1 MAVLIMA
8 PVDGSAVNI
17 IIPVIQ
23 KDFHIAHLGKVA
35 WVQLAYLIVIGGFIL
50 PMGRLGDLWGFR
62 RIYLVGAALF
72 TVSSAL
78 CGLAPTLGWLIGA
91 RVLQA
96 VEREEA
102 RPRAW
107 SWRWNWHTLVPR
119 VAFAAAVITFTGLAF
134 HHHEIYS
141 QRAALARSVAF
152 VTGGQPVPSP
162 EALENFDA
170 IRRMS
175 QPQHADDELL
185 ALMQ

>member
-1 MAVLIMA
+1 MNDNEHLSQLRKSGWRRKLTEAEQCELRAQLAANPDARADWELESALNAALTRLSDA
-8 PVDGSAVNI
+8 PVPSN
-17 IIPVIQ
+17 
-23 KDFHIAHLGKVA
+23 
-35 WVQLAYLIVIGGFIL
+35 
-50 PMGRLGDLWGFR
+50 
-62 RIYLVGAALF
+62 F
-72 TVSSAL
+72 T
-78 CGLAPTLGWLIGA
+78 A

-119 VAFAAAVITFTGLAF
+119 VAFAAAVITFAGLAF
-134 HHHEIYS
+134 QHHETYR
-141 QRAALARSVAF
+141 QRIALAKNVAL
-152 VTGGQPVPSP
+152 VTGGQPMPSP

-185 ALMQ
+185 TLMQ

>member
-1 MAVLIMA
+1 LSEHRFLIKSETMKDNELHSKLRESSWRRKLTEAEQAGLRAYLAANPDARADWEMESALNAALTRLPDA
-8 PVDGSAVNI
+8 PVPSN
-17 IIPVIQ
+17 
-23 KDFHIAHLGKVA
+23 
-35 WVQLAYLIVIGGFIL
+35 
-50 PMGRLGDLWGFR
+50 
-62 RIYLVGAALF
+62 F
-72 TVSSAL
+72 T
-78 CGLAPTLGWLIGA
+78 A

-102 RPRAW
+102 RPHGW

-119 VAFAAAVITFTGLAF
+119 VAFAAVVITFTGLAL

-152 VTGGQPVPSP
+152 VTRGQPVPSP

>member
-1 MAVLIMA
+1 MTNDPIY
-8 PVDGSAVNI
+8 N
-17 IIPVIQ
+17 
-23 KDFHIAHLGKVA
+23 HLRELSWRRKLTETEQA
-35 WVQLAYLIVIGGFIL
+35 ELRAYLAANPDARADWEMESAL
-50 PMGRLGDLWGFR
+50 N
-62 RIYLVGAALF
+62 AALTRLPDTPVPSNF
-72 TVSSAL
+72 T
-78 CGLAPTLGWLIGA
+78 A

-102 RPRAW
+102 RPHGW

-119 VAFAAAVITFTGLAF
+119 VAFAAVVITFTGLAF

-152 VTGGQPVPSP
+152 VTGGQPAPSP